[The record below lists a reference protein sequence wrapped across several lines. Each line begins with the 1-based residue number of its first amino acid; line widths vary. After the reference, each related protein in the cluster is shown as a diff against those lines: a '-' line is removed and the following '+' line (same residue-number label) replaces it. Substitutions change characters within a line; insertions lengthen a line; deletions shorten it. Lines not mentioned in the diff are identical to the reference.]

1 MKKLLLLLFL
11 IPNLVMGEELLLIC
25 DVDKTS
31 AGKVFSGKD
40 FTQKDTIA
48 IQVRDEYIRVD
59 KEVYFKGS
67 KFNKVGNYISYYR
80 LEDDEISWG
89 GESDET
95 KQGHIRKT
103 EGYINR
109 LSGEID
115 FDILKFN
122 TQYEVVYGQFI
133 KGKCAKKERAF

>member
-1 MKKLLLLLFL
+1 MILQVTFWPKRCLVPLLKGTVS
-11 IPNLVMGEELLLIC
+11 P
-25 DVDKTS
+25 
-31 AGKVFSGKD
+31 
-40 FTQKDTIA
+40 
-48 IQVRDEYIRVD
+48 
-59 KEVYFKGS
+59 FKGS